1 MAELVRVWDVP
12 VRLFH
17 WTLVSLFCLS
27 WWSAENH
34 EMELHRTSGL
44 VVLGL
49 LLFRIYWGLAGSRTA
64 RFAQFLK
71 GPAAVLAYARKAVD
85 EHPTDGHNPL
95 GGWSIAALLALL
107 LTLATAGLFAVDADG
122 REAGPLAA
130 VLSGEG
136 ARRAAEIHE
145 AAFNAGLA
153 LIGLHVLAIFFYQF
167 LVGRDLVSA
176 MITGKRERQPGETVD
191 DVQWSPMKALA
202 GLAVAAGLVWA
213 LSGG

>member
-1 MAELVRVWDVP
+1 MAETVRVWDVP

-17 WTLVSLFCLS
+17 WALVSLFCLS

-71 GPAAVLAYARKAVD
+71 GPAAVLAYARKAAD

-95 GGWSIAALLALL
+95 GGWSVAALLAALL
-107 LTLATAGLFAVDADG
+107 GLTTAGLFAVNADG

-130 VLSGEG
+130 VLSAEG
-136 ARRAAEIHE
+136 ARRAADIHGTV
-145 AAFNAGLA
+145 FNVALG

-176 MITGKRERQPGETVD
+176 MITGKRERQPGEAVA
-191 DVQWSPMKALA
+191 DVRWSPVRALA
-202 GLAVAAGLVWA
+202 GLAVVASVIWA
-213 LSGG
+213 LSGV